1 METTPGFDATLGVR
15 GGPVVDGRAEV
26 RLDASQRHLNPAGT
40 VHGGVIMTLV
50 DLAMGRA
57 AVSLVD
63 TDQMP
68 VTIEMKVNFLEP
80 GRIGEI
86 VASAVV
92 LRRGRLFTVVQAE
105 VWQADGHDAL
115 AEAIGTFTSPREA

>member
-1 METTPGFDATLGVR
+1 MGTTGGFDVTLGVQD
-15 GGPVVDGRAEV
+15 GPVVDGRALV
-26 RLDASQRHLNPAGT
+26 RLDAGERHLNPAGT

-57 AVSLVD
+57 AASMAESD
-63 TDQMP
+63 RMP

-80 GRIGEI
+80 GRVGEI
-86 VASAVV
+86 VASASV

-115 AEAIGTFTSPREA
+115 AEGIGTFTSPPGG